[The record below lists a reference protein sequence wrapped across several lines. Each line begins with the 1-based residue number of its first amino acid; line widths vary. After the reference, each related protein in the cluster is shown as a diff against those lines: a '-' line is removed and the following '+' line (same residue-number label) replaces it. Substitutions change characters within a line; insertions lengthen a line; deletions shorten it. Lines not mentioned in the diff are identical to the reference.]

1 MSWWLR
7 GVQQRGPS
15 LGVGDVQY
23 KAHDQLGL
31 GVGDGGDLCSLQP
44 LVRPRPG
51 LQSLVRLP
59 SRPRYCEAASP
70 SR

>member
-1 MSWWLR
+1 MVCSSAAPL
-7 GVQQRGPS
+7 

-31 GVGDGGDLCSLQP
+31 AAGDGGDLCSLQP

-51 LQSLVRLP
+51 LSHLSDFPPVPDTARRPALADSVPQS
-59 SRPRYCEAASP
+59 
-70 SR
+70 